1 MNDDV
6 QQSQV
11 TEAAYDAAGGSGLSG
26 GAWMLRLTTA
36 RWESIPPAPPL
47 KAAAT
52 VIGSWLVLAWGRF
65 GFQGIASPRAL
76 TRFVLVGVYG
86 WLAVAAVAWL
96 GSVLLARVRDERRPA
111 DPVRVLQVTG
121 LSHQPLLV
129 FGVLLQVGQLAP
141 IPGLM
146 TVVAVLTIALWAP
159 AILAAALAATLG
171 PPRRSALATTAVA
184 AGLWFIVSGR
194 YLLAQLGHLF

>member
-1 MNDDV
+1 VNDDV

-159 AILAAALAATLG
+159 AILAAAVLLWR
-171 PPRRSALATTAVA
+171 PPRLQPGCGSSSAAVTSWPSSATCSEIR
-184 AGLWFIVSGR
+184 LCD
-194 YLLAQLGHLF
+194 